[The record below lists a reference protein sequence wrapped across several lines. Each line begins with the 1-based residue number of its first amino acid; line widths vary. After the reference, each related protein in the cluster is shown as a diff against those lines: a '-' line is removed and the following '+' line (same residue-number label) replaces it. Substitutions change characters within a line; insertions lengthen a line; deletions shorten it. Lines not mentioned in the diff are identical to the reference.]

1 MRHRLARFVV
11 TLVIAFAPVAAAG
24 QAAQAPSPPGS
35 RFWTVVGGG
44 YSVARAGCAV
54 LCDSSGVF
62 SNSRS
67 ILIDAGLRVSPTVDA
82 GVEMMWVSS
91 RITGEEPIRT
101 TFILGVGQLRPW
113 RQRGLFLRAG
123 MGISFAGNG
132 LYSPIGPPIA
142 PPFTTNALG
151 LMYGTGWIVGW
162 NRRRTIQLNATHHVA
177 ALGELTTTS
186 GDNPKNV
193 ISNYW
198 TLGAAL
204 VLR

>member
-1 MRHRLARFVV
+1 
-11 TLVIAFAPVAAAG
+11 
-24 QAAQAPSPPGS
+24 
-35 RFWTVVGGG
+35 
-44 YSVARAGCAV
+44 
-54 LCDSSGVF
+54 
-62 SNSRS
+62 
-67 ILIDAGLRVSPTVDA
+67 
-82 GVEMMWVSS
+82 
-91 RITGEEPIRT
+91 
-101 TFILGVGQLRPW
+101 
-113 RQRGLFLRAG
+113 
-123 MGISFAGNG
+123 